1 MAATLLAAGIGVDKF
16 EQRRIQEVPVLSV
29 ALGVRDL
36 ANIRFAVSPL
46 WEAVASVR
54 VVKNPQWFPQHLPWH
69 RQVQPRLSAVDWQL
83 LADLVPVPTVVIP
96 SFVCPPPS
104 AAQPTI
110 ECELAA
116 LAATP
121 PETVRAGLDEL
132 PGPRS
137 PRLAALHADPP
148 AGLAR
153 LVEAIAGYVE
163 AAIAPYWP
171 RMRTLL
177 EREVLV
183 GAGRMAADGVRGLLD
198 RIDPYVSWDDG
209 TLHVDHLTR
218 AGAVELEGRGLLLVP
233 SVFAGS
239 RVWSNLTER
248 AAQPVLRYP
257 ARAVGTLWERSAA
270 PASQALARVLGHTRA
285 TLLHELAVPA
295 ATTELA
301 RRCGLTAGTV
311 SHHLTALRDAGLVGA
326 HRAGRFLLYART
338 SSAEVLLAG
347 AGPAEETGH
356 AE

>member
-1 MAATLLAAGIGVDKF
+1 M
-16 EQRRIQEVPVLSV
+16 LSV

-54 VVKNPQWFPQHLPWH
+54 VVKNPDWFPAHQPWH
-69 RQVQPRLSAVDWQL
+69 RQVRPRLSTVDWRL
-83 LADLVPVPTVVIP
+83 FADLVPVPTVVIP
-96 SFVCPPPS
+96 AFVCPPPLT
-104 AAQPTI
+104 AQPTL
-110 ECELAA
+110 ELELAA

-121 PETVRAGLDEL
+121 PEAVRAALDGLS
-132 PGPRS
+132 GPRP
-137 PRLAALHADPP
+137 PRLAALYADPP

-153 LVEAIAGYVE
+153 LAEVIAAYAD

-183 GAGRMAADGVRGLLD
+183 GAGRMAADGVQGLLN

-218 AGAVELEGRGLLLVP
+218 AGAAALDGRGLLLVP

-239 RVWSNLTER
+239 RVWSNLSER
-248 AAQPVLRYP
+248 APQPVLRYP

-270 PASQALARVLGHTRA
+270 PASEALARVLGRTRA

-301 RRCGLTAGTV
+301 RRCGLAAGTV
-311 SHHLTALRDAGLVGA
+311 SHHLTALRDAGLVGT
-326 HRAGRFLLYART
+326 HRVGRFLLYART
-338 SSAEVLLAG
+338 SSAEALIAG
-347 AGPAEETGH
+347 AGPPEAAGGAE
-356 AE
+356 

>member
-1 MAATLLAAGIGVDKF
+1 MLSATLGV
-16 EQRRIQEVPVLSV
+16 
-29 ALGVRDL
+29 GDL

-54 VVKNPQWFPQHLPWH
+54 VVKHPDWFPEHLPWH
-69 RQVQPRLSAVDWQL
+69 RQVQPRLSAVDWRL

-96 SFVCPPPS
+96 GFVCSPPP

-121 PETVRAGLDEL
+121 PEVVRAGLDEL

-137 PRLAALHADPP
+137 PRLAALYADPP

-153 LVEAIAGYVE
+153 LADTIAAYVD

-183 GAGRMAADGVRGLLD
+183 GAQFMAADGVRGLLN
-198 RIDPYVSWDDG
+198 RIDRYVSWDDG

-218 AGAVELEGRGLLLVP
+218 AGAVDLDGRGLLLVP
-233 SVFAGS
+233 SVFGGS
-239 RVWSNLTER
+239 RVWSNLSER
-248 AAQPVLRYP
+248 ATQPVLRYP
-257 ARAVGTLWERSAA
+257 ARGVGTLWERGTA
-270 PASQALARVLGHTRA
+270 PASEALARVLGRTRA
-285 TLLHELAVPA
+285 TLLHELAVPS

-301 RRCGLTAGTV
+301 RRCGLAAGTV
-311 SHHLTALRDAGLVGA
+311 SHHLTALRDAGLVGT

-338 SSAEVLLAG
+338 SSAEALIAG
-347 AGPAEETGH
+347 AAPTGETGQ